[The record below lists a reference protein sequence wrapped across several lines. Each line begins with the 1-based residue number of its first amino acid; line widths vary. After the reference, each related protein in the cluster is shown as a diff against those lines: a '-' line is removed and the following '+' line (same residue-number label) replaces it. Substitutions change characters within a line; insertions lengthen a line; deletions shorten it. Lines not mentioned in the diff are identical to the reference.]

1 MIEPLKYDSCSQS
14 PLASFLGRAEVDS
27 AIIQLPENNPFLNMR
42 EGSDEP
48 PSFLTLGASRSVLS
62 SFKVIARCGS

>member
-1 MIEPLKYDSCSQS
+1 MIEPLKYDSCSQL

-42 EGSDEP
+42 AAG
-48 PSFLTLGASRSVLS
+48 GIRRAAVL
-62 SFKVIARCGS
+62 F